1 MSVTSTKS
9 PSTKKGVEQANAEN
23 VIAVLRLATQEQ
35 GTSFRRSIDDLK
47 SSITFS
53 PPTYKIFK
61 RTLQTK
67 VNQISKAVE
76 KIKSLENKVLELA
89 RYTERKSELD
99 LYK

>member
-1 MSVTSTKS
+1 MPVTSTKS
-9 PSTKKGVEQANAEN
+9 PSTKKGVEQATAEN
-23 VIAVLRLATQEQ
+23 VIAMLRLATQEQ
-35 GTSFRRSIDDLK
+35 GTYFRRSIDDLK
-47 SSITFS
+47 SSVTFS
-53 PPTYKIFK
+53 LPTYKTFK

-67 VNQISKAVE
+67 VNQVSKAVE